1 MGPNRTNPAVLA
13 PIVHSEAVATVALER
28 APTVAEAEALR
39 VMLPPPKALI
49 PPGPRPFRRVRSAR
63 AAEPHVSTPATPSQ
77 NLPPEHGPM
86 NFNPPAT
93 MKVGD
98 SITVDVAIRRPGT
111 GNYDLLPADNDAR
124 LKYGLQGTGPMQGVD
139 VLVADNM
146 NVTLRSGVTGAFNVV
161 PLDAQVKTLQVGGH
175 AEWHWTVTALLPGQ
189 QELILHSQR
198 VPHDA
203 NGRLLP
209 PEDDGSRPAMISVTV
224 LPPSQW
230 ILAKAEELLKE
241 FWKAIAG
248 AIGSAIAAI
257 IAYWWKKKTGGAAAG
272 PSD

>member
-1 MGPNRTNPAVLA
+1 
-13 PIVHSEAVATVALER
+13 
-28 APTVAEAEALR
+28 
-39 VMLPPPKALI
+39 
-49 PPGPRPFRRVRSAR
+49 
-63 AAEPHVSTPATPSQ
+63 
-77 NLPPEHGPM
+77 M